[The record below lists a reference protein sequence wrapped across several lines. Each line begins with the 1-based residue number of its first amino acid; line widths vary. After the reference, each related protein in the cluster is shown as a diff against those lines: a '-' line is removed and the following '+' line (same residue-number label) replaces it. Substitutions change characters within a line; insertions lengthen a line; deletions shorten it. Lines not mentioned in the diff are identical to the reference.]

1 MAKHDVSVDMPPR
14 PLKREDVIFTVKR
27 DGTTLGTLNV
37 SNGSLVW
44 FPAGASTGYKM
55 SWLKFDRL
63 MQDNAAAKEKR

>member
-27 DGTTLGTLNV
+27 DGAMLGTLEV

-44 FPAGASTGYKM
+44 FPAGASSGCKM
-55 SWLKFDRL
+55 SWLNFDRL